1 MLSGR
6 MRWALVGGLGLLSL
20 SIPLAVRLGG
30 SWPWKGSENTAKGGD
45 RLLEALLESD
55 QPVSSATV
63 QGSTKQTNQDSSD
76 RDQSRRPKSARV
88 LFTPQASATPQLRV
102 ALFRQLP
109 LRRLETRG
117 DSRCLD
123 HQGNPYTAINI
134 KGWSGSRLIC
144 QSLGS
149 GAIVLNG
156 LPYQGIIELVRSGDD
171 WLPVNQ
177 LDLETYVASVV
188 GAEMPSHW
196 NREALKAQAVAAR
209 SYALVHLVRPAA
221 THYHLG
227 DTTRWQVYGG
237 DTSTAPTTLAAAEA
251 TKGEVLSFRGG
262 LVESLYAATESI
274 TAEAHG
280 HLGASM
286 SQTGAHALAQQGHSY
301 TQILDR
307 YYKGAE
313 LARITPNGP

>member
-1 MLSGR
+1 M
-6 MRWALVGGLGLLSL
+6 ALGCLSL
-20 SIPLAVRLGG
+20 AIPLAVRLGG
-30 SWPWKGSENTAKGGD
+30 ALPWDGSTSPAKGSD

-55 QPVSSATV
+55 QPVSASSV
-63 QGSTKQTNQDSSD
+63 QGSASRSNDNGSD
-76 RDQSRRPKSARV
+76 RDQSGRTKSSK
-88 LFTPQASATPQLRV
+88 LLSPSEPIATPQVLV
-102 ALFRQLP
+102 ALLRQIP
-109 LRRLETRG
+109 LRSLET
-117 DSRCLD
+117 
-123 HQGNPYTAINI
+123 QGNSHCQDRQGKTYTTTNVQ
-134 KGWSGSRLIC
+134 GWTGSPLRCRSI
-144 QSLGS
+144 GA
-149 GAIVLNG
+149 GAIVVNG
-156 LPYQGIIELVRSGDD
+156 LAYQGTIELVRSGDK

-196 NREALKAQAVAAR
+196 SREALKAQAVAAR
-209 SYALVHLVRPAA
+209 SYALVHLARPA
-221 THYHLG
+221 TSHYHLG

-237 DTSTAPTTLAAAEA
+237 ETITAPSTLAAARA
-251 TKGEVLSFRGG
+251 TRGQVLSFRCG

-274 TAEAHG
+274 SAEAHG

-313 LARITPNGP
+313 LARITANGP

>member
-6 MRWALVGGLGLLSL
+6 SRWALVVGLGCLSL
-20 SIPLAVRLGG
+20 SIPIAVHLGG
-30 SWPWKGSENTAKGGD
+30 SWAGNKAQNTAKGGD

-55 QPVSSATV
+55 QPVDPATS
-63 QGSTKQTNQDSSD
+63 QGSAKQTNHNSAAREQN
-76 RDQSRRPKSARV
+76 RPPKSSRMRS
-88 LFTPQASATPQLRV
+88 TPHSIATLQVRV
-102 ALFRQLP
+102 ALFRQRP
-109 LRRLETRG
+109 LRRLVTRG
-117 DSRCLD
+117 DSHCQDR
-123 HQGNPYTAINI
+123 QGNAYTTINI
-134 KGWSGSRLIC
+134 TEWTGSPLIC
-144 QSLGS
+144 QSLSS

-156 LPYQGIIELVRSGDD
+156 LAYQGIIELVRSGGD

-188 GAEMPSHW
+188 GAEMPSDW
-196 NREALKAQAVAAR
+196 SREALKAQAVAAR
-209 SYALVHLVRPAA
+209 SYALVHLARPAT

-237 DTSTAPTTLAAAEA
+237 DNSTSTSTLAAAQA

-262 LVESLYAATESI
+262 LVESLYAATEAIS
-274 TAEAHG
+274 AEAHS

-301 TQILDR
+301 TQILER

>member
-6 MRWALVGGLGLLSL
+6 SPWTLLMALGCLSL
-20 SIPLAVRLGG
+20 AIPLAVRLGG
-30 SWPWKGSENTAKGGD
+30 ALPWDGSTSPAKGSD

-55 QPVSSATV
+55 QPVSASSV
-63 QGSTKQTNQDSSD
+63 QGSASRSNDNGSD
-76 RDQSRRPKSARV
+76 RDQSGRPKSSK
-88 LFTPQASATPQLRV
+88 LPSSSEPIATPQVRV
-102 ALFRQLP
+102 ALLRQIP
-109 LRRLETRG
+109 LRSLET
-117 DSRCLD
+117 
-123 HQGNPYTAINI
+123 QGSSHCQDRQGKTYTAINI
-134 KGWSGSRLIC
+134 QGWTGSPLRCRSI
-144 QSLGS
+144 GA
-149 GAIVLNG
+149 GAIVVNG
-156 LPYQGIIELVRSGDD
+156 RAYQGTIELVRSGDE

-196 NREALKAQAVAAR
+196 SREALKAQAVAAR
-209 SYALVHLVRPAA
+209 SYALVHLARPA
-221 THYHLG
+221 TSHYHLG

-237 DTSTAPTTLAAAEA
+237 ETSTAPSTLAAARA
-251 TKGEVLSFRGG
+251 TKGQVLSFRGG

-274 TAEAHG
+274 SAEAHG

-313 LARITPNGP
+313 LARITANGP